1 MKRGTAAVL
10 VMACIAIV
18 IGTSLISVVTST
30 ANSTALG
37 LSGPQK
43 TLVDLL
49 PLLFIL
55 MIVVAAAMAVVAQ
68 VE

>member
-1 MKRGTAAVL
+1 ML

-18 IGTSLISVVTST
+18 IGTSLISVVQST

-37 LSGPQK
+37 LTGSQK

>member
-1 MKRGTAAVL
+1 
-10 VMACIAIV
+10 MACIAIV
-18 IGTSLISVVTST
+18 IGTSLISVVQST
-30 ANSTALG
+30 ANADALNLTG
-37 LSGPQK
+37 SQR
-43 TLVDLL
+43 TLVELL